1 MTPTPL
7 SQCPDEDL
15 VEVVRTPKHVRQT
28 EAFDELHKRHGRMLA
43 GMAWR
48 KVGLG
53 GGLASNARRGS
64 VEDLVGDVLGQAI
77 LGYKRN
83 GGAAFKTFLM
93 RCFLNEMY
101 SGGRRK
107 GKFVASLEPNED
119 GEIRYERAAAVVPP
133 GSLAHLTLLEV
144 NDIAHNALAAMKETE
159 RKAFLWAVVLDYSHE
174 QLQDLYPGRSPAAL
188 RKVKERVT
196 KSFFAEWE
204 RLGGPRAQELL
215 QELGPAMSERLNPDR
230 IKDPTAREA
239 YRAWLM
245 GDLASAAQKVGLDVA
260 KTRALL
266 LSAAHDLYEQA
277 TLRGRSRVRA
287 QVLAIGEDAASADPL
302 LASSRRTLALVRAAF
317 GVAPLEAAFTTLGAF
332 VQARLKSAA
341 DFEAARKALALSP
354 ADFRRLLADDL
365 HPGAPLLKRL
375 ARVLDLPLASLKAL
389 PHSPIG
395 LDDVVT
401 RGAPRLDRDR
411 VRRRALAWLPA
422 ARR

>member
-1 MTPTPL
+1 MTPLPL

-15 VEVVRTPKHVRQT
+15 VEVVRTPRHARQAA
-28 EAFDELHKRHGRMLA
+28 AFDELNRRHGALLARMA
-43 GMAWR
+43 YRRMSVVSAM
-48 KVGLG
+48 V
-53 GGLASNARRGS
+53 SNAGRGTI
-64 VEDLVGDVLGQAI
+64 EDLVGDVLGQAI
-77 LGYKRN
+77 QGYRR
-83 GGAAFKTFLM
+83 GRGAAFKTFLA
-93 RCFLNEMY
+93 RCFLYEMY
-101 SGGRRK
+101 SAGRRT
-107 GKFVASLEPNED
+107 GKFVASLEPKED
-119 GEIRYERAAAVVPP
+119 GEIRHERAAAVIPP
-133 GSLAHLTLLEV
+133 GSLAHLTLLEI
-144 NDIAHNALAAMKETE
+144 NDIAHKALAAMKESE
-159 RKAFLWAVVLDYSHE
+159 RKAFLWAVVLDYSHD

-245 GDLASAAQKVGLDVA
+245 SDLAGAAQKVGLDVER
-260 KTRALL
+260 TRALL

-287 QVLAIGEDAASADPL
+287 QVLEIGAGAASADPL

-341 DFEAARKALALSP
+341 DLEAARKALALSP
-354 ADFRRLLADDL
+354 AEFRRLLADDL

-375 ARVLDLPLASLKAL
+375 ARLLDTPLASLRAL
-389 PHSPIG
+389 PHTPLG
-395 LDDVVT
+395 LDEVIT
-401 RGAPRLDRDR
+401 RGAARLNRDR
-411 VRRRALAWLPA
+411 VRTRALAWLSR